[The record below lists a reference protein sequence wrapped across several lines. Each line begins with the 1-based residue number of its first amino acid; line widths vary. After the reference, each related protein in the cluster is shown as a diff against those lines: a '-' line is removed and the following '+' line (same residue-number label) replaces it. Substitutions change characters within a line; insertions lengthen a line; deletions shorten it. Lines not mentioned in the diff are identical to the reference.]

1 MDNYAKFL
9 VSNEKAEGL
18 GMKRSGMTNTLRRLV
33 RRWWGMGLFLCLCA
47 AWVVWCMRDP
57 LAFMFWLPLAVAAI
71 PAALSIP
78 PNH

>member
-1 MDNYAKFL
+1 MSAAK
-9 VSNEKAEGL
+9 S
-18 GMKRSGMTNTLRRLV
+18 NTLRRLV

-47 AWVVWCMRDP
+47 AWVVWCLHDP

-78 PNH
+78 PNASGQPRLAETKKEV